1 MMRAT
6 HFWITQAQK
15 DNNKLDY
22 RQINTTSG
30 GVGQEGPQN
39 VDYYQIATSL
49 GNDANKGLSAKVNIL
64 GTQCTDSA
72 QFRILS
78 EAVGSKKTSEHCCID
93 SAAAD
98 FELFGIDNKLTAQFI
113 QAELDYN
120 QLILE
125 HYSPPNGGWI
135 HCSYRIEGNKKKAMH
150 AFKEDGKTVYKEG
163 LWH

>member
-1 MMRAT
+1 M
-6 HFWITQAQK
+6 
-15 DNNKLDY
+15 KLTK
-22 RQINTTSG
+22 NF
-30 GVGQEGPQN
+30 
-39 VDYYQIATSL
+39 SL
-49 GNDANKGLSAKVNIL
+49 KELTASQTAVRLGILQQPTEEQLVYLTNLCCNIL
-64 GTQCTDSA
+64 QPIRDHFGKVLTVSSG
-72 QFRILS
+72 FRSPDLS

-125 HYSPPNGGWI
+125 HYSPPNGCWI